1 MPNREEKLIGVLL
14 ITIMMI
20 MTIIEMMEFNFLDV
34 IYLVVI
40 VVYFCKFL
48 VIKGRSWQIILW
60 KGIIFLWR

>member
-20 MTIIEMMEFNFLDV
+20 MTIIVMMEFNFLDV
-34 IYLVVI
+34 IYLVII

-48 VIKGRSWQIILW
+48 VIKGRS
-60 KGIIFLWR
+60 

>member
-20 MTIIEMMEFNFLDV
+20 MTIIVMMKFNFLDV

-40 VVYFCKFL
+40 IVYFCKFL
-48 VIKGRSWQIILW
+48 VIKGRS
-60 KGIIFLWR
+60 

>member
-20 MTIIEMMEFNFLDV
+20 MTIIVMMEFNFLDV

-48 VIKGRSWQIILW
+48 VIKVRS
-60 KGIIFLWR
+60 

>member
-14 ITIMMI
+14 ITIMMV
-20 MTIIEMMEFNFLDV
+20 MTIIVMMKFDFLDV

-48 VIKGRSWQIILW
+48 VIKGR
-60 KGIIFLWR
+60 G

>member
-20 MTIIEMMEFNFLDV
+20 MTIIVMMEFNFLDV

-48 VIKGRSWQIILW
+48 VIKGRS
-60 KGIIFLWR
+60 

>member
-20 MTIIEMMEFNFLDV
+20 MTIIVMMKFNFLDV

-48 VIKGRSWQIILW
+48 VIKGRS
-60 KGIIFLWR
+60 